1 MSTWWTYLEWQA
13 RLVKRY
19 LTPGPAPAPITLFI
33 DREELDRSFGADQE
47 DPALSLTRAV
57 VSKLDFGRPSQLF
70 GQLLAEASGG
80 PAFQLEPP
88 PYLPLLALT
97 VLAASEMGR
106 DNEISPNAY
115 YARLDDLLVA
125 ANTTVDTK
133 YVQASFDVIQRMWE
147 ELAIWVS
154 SQPALGVLTARNHKH
169 FTKIGHSTSQALI
182 RRSDRARLTS
192 FFAAID
198 LRADAVPSEEQML
211 SALRFW
217 CARDRGFSRPFVKAL
232 HDPEPDGQLLP
243 VLMQTA
249 RTWDGNVVSASG
261 RRWLPILLGL
271 DLVEWRASWQIRW
284 RQGLPEDLLEFTDGR
299 VVLISE
305 PDYSDLFDLTGSLPP
320 VMDSVGTRFKATGE
334 TSVAMHKPKEVYVLV
349 EDPRAAM
356 WIEAQ
361 GLEPA
366 EEHLLVVTPSRKA
379 EVESFLRAAAAI
391 NPHER
396 LPMSWL
402 GVDNNLVPGWL
413 IYRDCVFS
421 KIALEKAIAAMGRS
435 LISELRP
442 DHPPVPRLVNGLKL
456 PVPFG
461 RSNTYITGGEPDLL
475 LPVGAEAR
483 SVVACLDGEC
493 TRLLTSDFPIKLRAN
508 QLLEPGEHRLTVDG
522 HVLVFH
528 ICESVPNFGMAPA
541 SREPAMTSWSAKV
554 GSDSTVEPGL
564 IARGRH
570 TEVWA
575 VDFRGHAER
584 VEEPVAPRWL
594 EECGLG
600 PPLSYQPV
608 LSSDVVFLVKV
619 LRQQVLSIVPVSTHA
634 PEFQHLDEDSAALW
648 KLIGLTGPSVRCTS
662 PIADYLAAWT
672 THGR

>member
-1 MSTWWTYLEWQA
+1 MSSRWTYLEWQA
-13 RLVKRY
+13 QLAKRY
-19 LTPGPAPAPITLFI
+19 LTPGPVPAPITLFI

-57 VSKLDFGRPSQLF
+57 VSKLDFRRPSQLF
-70 GQLLAEASGG
+70 GQLLTEGRGEQAS
-80 PAFQLEPP
+80 QLEPP

-97 VLAASEMGR
+97 VLAASEMGGN
-106 DNEISPNAY
+106 NEFSPNAY
-115 YARLDDLLVA
+115 YARLDDLLTA

-133 YVQASFDVIQRMWE
+133 HVQASFDVVQRMWE
-147 ELAIWVS
+147 ELASWVS
-154 SQPALGVLTARNHKH
+154 SQPALGVLTARNHRH
-169 FTKIGHSTSQALI
+169 FTKIGYSTSQALI

-198 LRADAVPSEEQML
+198 LRADAVPNEEQML

-217 CARDRGFSRPFVKAL
+217 CARDRGFSRPFVKAIND
-232 HDPEPDGQLLP
+232 HDPDGQVLP

-261 RRWLPILLGL
+261 RRWLPILLAL
-271 DLVEWRASWQIRW
+271 DLVEWTASWQIRW
-284 RQGLPEDLLEFTDGR
+284 RQGLPEDLLEFTDGS

-305 PDYSDLFDLTGSLPP
+305 PDYGDLFDLAGSSPP
-320 VMDSVGTRFKATGE
+320 VGHSVGTRFKATGE
-334 TSVAMHKPKEVYVLV
+334 TSVAMHKPKDVYVLV

-379 EVESFLRAAAAI
+379 EVETFLRAAAGI

-402 GVDNNLVPGWL
+402 GIENKLVPGWL

-421 KIALEKAIAAMGRS
+421 KNALENAIAAMGRS

-442 DHPPVPRLVNGLKL
+442 DHPPIPRLVNGLKL

-461 RSNTYITGGEPDLL
+461 RSDNYISGGEPDLL
-475 LPVGAEAR
+475 LPVGDEPR
-483 SVVACLDGEC
+483 SVSACLDGEC
-493 TRLLTSDFPIKLRAN
+493 NQLVTSDFPIKLRAN
-508 QLLEPGEHRLTVDG
+508 QLLAPGKHRLTVDG

-528 ICESVPNFGMAPA
+528 ICEGVPNFGVAPA
-541 SREPAMTSWSAKV
+541 REPAMTPWTARV
-554 GSDSTVEPGL
+554 DRDAVAEPGL
-564 IARGRH
+564 IARSRH
-570 TEVWA
+570 TKVWA

-600 PPLSYQPV
+600 PPLSYQPA
-608 LSSDVVFLVKV
+608 LGSDVVFLVKV
-619 LRQQVLSIVPVSTHA
+619 LRQQVLGIVPVSA
-634 PEFQHLDEDSAALW
+634 QPPEFHHLDEDSVALW
-648 KLIGLTGPSVRCTS
+648 KLIDLSGPSVRCTS
-662 PIADYLAAWT
+662 SIADYIAAWT